1 MNDKID
7 KLIDKLTIMSR
18 YMIHVDIVLEE
29 VEQMYDELC
38 MGLYGADVTTED
50 LDKMERAR
58 QMYIKYYNK
67 VNDKINMIGM

>member
-7 KLIDKLTIMSR
+7 KLIDKLTMMSR

-29 VEQMYDELC
+29 VEKMYDELC

>member
-67 VNDKINMIGM
+67 VNDKMNMIGM

>member
-7 KLIDKLTIMSR
+7 KLIDKLTMMSR

>member
-7 KLIDKLTIMSR
+7 KLIDKLTMMSR

-50 LDKMERAR
+50 LDRMERAR

>member
-50 LDKMERAR
+50 LDRMERAR